1 MNIFLEKYQF
11 GIVRLHKTS
20 ELTAGAGKRGLK
32 RRALLHKLVSQAHAK
47 GTSVQ
52 LMGPLLPKSLAAGV
66 KVKRGTAQEAL
77 CLAGYLRASTATDST
92 CLVWGNMSTGVTL
105 RSV

>member
-1 MNIFLEKYQF
+1 M
-11 GIVRLHKTS
+11 
-20 ELTAGAGKRGLK
+20 LT
-32 RRALLHKLVSQAHAK
+32 RRALLHKLVGQAHTK

-52 LMGPLLPKSLAAGV
+52 LMGPLLPKSPAAGV

>member
-1 MNIFLEKYQF
+1 MNIFLAKSQF
-11 GIVRLHKTS
+11 GIVRLHKNKSTDS
-20 ELTAGAGKRGLK
+20 RSRKKGLT
-32 RRALLHKLVSQAHAK
+32 RRALLHKLVGQAHTK

-77 CLAGYLRASTATDST
+77 CLASYLRASTATDST